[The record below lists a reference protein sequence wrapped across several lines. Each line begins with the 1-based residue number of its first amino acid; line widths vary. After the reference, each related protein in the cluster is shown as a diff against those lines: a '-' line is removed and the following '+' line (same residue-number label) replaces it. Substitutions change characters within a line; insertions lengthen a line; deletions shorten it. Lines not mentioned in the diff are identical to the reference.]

1 MRAFWTEEAAGA
13 EILRK
18 ENIVCVCVCVCVC
31 VFMSCVAGIV
41 NKRGRAVVQGMEEEG
56 DRTGSGRL
64 DPC

>member
-1 MRAFWTEEAAGA
+1 MRAFWTEEASLG
-13 EILRK
+13 LSFPK
-18 ENIVCVCVCVCVC
+18 EGKHRVCVCVCVC